1 MKRKS
6 SVGLEPRGTS
16 STNPVIAKVEN
27 ASRSK
32 RRVVLSEDESDSV
45 STKPSARKSRPSFK
59 TVESA
64 DNSEAER
71 EARALMDI
79 DDGISSLRRRVD
91 VHMIE

>member
-16 STNPVIAKVEN
+16 PANPVIAKVEN
-27 ASRSK
+27 TSRSK

-45 STKPSARKSRPSFK
+45 STKRSARKSRPSFK

-79 DDGISSLRRRVD
+79 DDGISILHRHAD
-91 VHMIE
+91 VNTTE